1 MALLLED
8 LIRRGAVPQHI
19 RVVTVVC
26 APAAL
31 QRLSP
36 AFPGAAASLPCA
48 RLHASWHAC
57 HAPVGSH

>member
-8 LIRRGAVPQHI
+8 LIRRGAAPAQV

-26 APAAL
+26 APRAL

-36 AFPGAAASLPCA
+36 AFPGAHRPALRSLSPA
-48 RLHASWHAC
+48 
-57 HAPVGSH
+57 